1 MDKDQIINQQLR
13 LQQLLIS
20 ISTEYINADLQNI
33 DGLINNSLQKMG
45 EFVEA
50 DRSYIFSYNLTDN
63 TTNNTHEWCAP
74 GIEPEIQNLQNI
86 PVEYIPQ
93 WLEAHKKNEAF
104 YIQDLSKLPDDGE
117 FGLKAILEPQGI
129 QSLIAIPMIKTGEL
143 IGFVGFDSVKKLF
156 DYSENEKNILFV
168 FANMLVNVI
177 QRKENEERINEQEEK
192 KEILLQNLEKKN
204 QALNE
209 YAHVVSHDLKAPL
222 RSINTLI
229 SWFKEDNAEIL
240 DKKNKQSLDFILSIV
255 EKMDLLIKGIL
266 VYSTIDKLE
275 NEDRT
280 IELTILIDEVVR
292 TIHVPNHI
300 EIVFKNEMPK
310 VYGNDFRFKQLF
322 QNLIQNSIKFNDK
335 ENGFVEIGSNE
346 NENEIEFYIK
356 DNGIGINERYQSK
369 IFDLF
374 SKLENN
380 DQSSG
385 IGLSIVKKII
395 DLYGGKIWLESQEA
409 IGTTFYFIL
418 PKK

>member
-1 MDKDQIINQQLR
+1 M
-13 LQQLLIS
+13 
-20 ISTEYINADLQNI
+20 
-33 DGLINNSLQKMG
+33 NSLLKRQIEKKLKNG
-45 EFVEA
+45 LNDIDQFFNAV
-50 DRSYIFSYNLTDN
+50 DDSYNNFESQIFLLQRAMKISSDELFEAN
-63 TTNNTHEWCAP
+63 QKLRDEAKSLKEININLENILNSMNLENNFLANSTLL
-74 GIEPEIQNLQNI
+74 NSSD
-86 PVEYIPQ
+86 YIK
-93 WLEAHKKNEAF
+93 E
-104 YIQDLSKLPDDGE
+104 
-117 FGLKAILEPQGI
+117 
-129 QSLIAIPMIKTGEL
+129 QSLEI
-143 IGFVGFDSVKKLF
+143 V
-156 DYSENEKNILFV
+156 
-168 FANMLVNVI
+168 
-177 QRKENEERINEQEEK
+177 RINKQREE
-192 KEILLQNLEKKN
+192 LLQNLEKQN
-204 QALNE
+204 QALND

-229 SWFKEDNAEIL
+229 SWFKEDNSEIL
-240 DKKNKQSLDFILSIV
+240 DEKKKQSLDFILSIV

-409 IGTTFYFIL
+409 IGTTFYLYYQKNNGETKFKLHQSVIWR
-418 PKK
+418 